1 MAISIQVDE
10 FAIDTIQDVESSV
23 SSSGT
28 FWLSIYL
35 SHQISNST
43 VNFSFHYTL
52 SVSES
57 PSPSSNDESFL
68 SNLQLTVTDVSW
80 DVFAES
86 SPDLAKSIQKSA
98 SFSQSRLFPLTVK
111 LVANS
116 FQKQNASDSSY
127 VIKSPTMQVDIST
140 VLKVIDEALQ
150 HSLPSLSSEEL
161 TDSLTQS
168 QYPSPPVY
176 FIAFPITHEIPYAS
190 AGSFL
195 EPSQVDKK
203 KGFQQQQ
210 QSISSVQTPVVA
222 LPTLFTELEEQ
233 SKLFTTVQPT
243 TVDDVYR
250 TLRRKGHD
258 NTALGISPH
267 GQLFVSGDDRGLLV
281 VGQIGNPTNINTS
294 NISTTTTTTTKES
307 IEKATKSF
315 TKIPPE
321 ILNDRKKHIQTLRR
335 LLHNPKVS
343 KTTAIDNNI
352 NNNNNNNNEIIK
364 PIPGH
369 FAEITCTKF
378 FPSGTV
384 VLSSGRDFQLKLW
397 NIEDGTNP
405 RSFAGHTKAITD
417 FDFVIRRELIST
429 TDGDG
434 KNEEQQEEEEEIK
447 GTGRNFVSC
456 GGEDG
461 TIRLWETGAQ
471 KLVHTFVLKDLYKEF
486 FSSSNNNNDH
496 DDGHD
501 FVADKVVVFELDK
514 MYEKLQ
520 QQQQEPQQEEEQDKK
535 DCLQKLE
542 ILKTKLSD
550 EYKQLETGT
559 ATSKERRQYD
569 YETMGMGIL
578 VFAHKQDFSGN
589 AITNKN
595 FICFCVDLY
604 TRKCLFIK
612 DFSSS
617 TSSSSSLSSDSTCHD
632 DPVVGYVTS
641 IDTQQNSSSSSSSN
655 TYRRQPIIVLGTSQG
670 YFLSFDFVEF
680 LKTGILIN
688 QDQSQE
694 KEEKKK
700 NDNNDKIIQL
710 SPNNEP
716 ITCISIK
723 NGKLIAASSSTCV
736 SFDLN
741 DNNNRFTFLVGF
753 DAIPPTC
760 IQQLPKN
767 QGFLI
772 SGKQA
777 LLQQFNLL

>member
-35 SHQISNST
+35 SHQINNST

-52 SVSES
+52 AVSKS
-57 PSPSSNDESFL
+57 PSLSSNDESFL

-98 SFSQSRLFPLTVK
+98 SFSQSHLFPLTVK

-127 VIKSPTMQVDIST
+127 VIKSPMMQVDIST
-140 VLKVIDEALQ
+140 VLKVIDEAL
-150 HSLPSLSSEEL
+150 SSLSSEEL
-161 TDSLTQS
+161 SNSLTQS

-203 KGFQQQQ
+203 KGFQQQ
-210 QSISSVQTPVVA
+210 SIPSVQSPVVA

-281 VGQIGNPTNINTS
+281 VGQIGNPTNINT
-294 NISTTTTTTTKES
+294 TTTITTKES
-307 IEKATKSF
+307 IEKAAKSF

-335 LLHNPKVS
+335 LLHNPKVP
-343 KTTAIDNNI
+343 KTTTTAIDNNSS
-352 NNNNNNNNEIIK
+352 NDNEIIK

-417 FDFVIRRELIST
+417 FDFVIRREQSIN
-429 TDGDG
+429 GDG
-434 KNEEQQEEEEEIK
+434 KNEEQQQEEEKIK

-461 TIRLWETGAQ
+461 TVRLWETGAQ

-486 FSSSNNNNDH
+486 FSSSSNN

-520 QQQQEPQQEEEQDKK
+520 QQQDKEEEQDKK

-550 EYKQLETGT
+550 EYKQLET
-559 ATSKERRQYD
+559 ATSRERQYD

-617 TSSSSSLSSDSTCHD
+617 SSLSSSDSTCHD

-641 IDTQQNSSSSSSSN
+641 IDTQQNPSSSSTSSN

-680 LKTGILIN
+680 LKTGILN
-688 QDQSQE
+688 QNQSQSQE
-694 KEEKKK
+694 KKK
-700 NDNNDKIIQL
+700 DNNNNNKIIQL

-723 NGKLIAASSSTCV
+723 NGKLIAASSSTCA

-741 DNNNRFTFLVGF
+741 NNNKNTTTTFLVGF

-777 LLQQFNLL
+777 LLQQFNLF